1 MLTQLTP
8 QMIEG
13 MMGIATATEFE
24 PPATNTAKEIIEAY
38 TAVNGKWD
46 SPDLTPLTVFYAL
59 TAALQ
64 KAGSLDTDR
73 VAEVLGNGLEFDVSE
88 GTARMI
94 ARPDLGINRTI
105 DCVMTNYIKKVNNG
119 KATLFN
125 KVGID
130 EANGYIQKILSAHP

>member
-1 MLTQLTP
+1 M
-8 QMIEG
+8 
-13 MMGIATATEFE
+13 
-24 PPATNTAKEIIEAY
+24 
-38 TAVNGKWD
+38 
-46 SPDLTPLTVFYAL
+46 
-59 TAALQ
+59 
-64 KAGSLDTDR
+64 DTDR